1 MYDDANRL
9 MKPICYNPVI
19 IQVTITSGTST
30 NSPKNL
36 PISDWRKP
44 ELAVADA
51 PSPLHSL
58 IWRTRLR
65 KSAERECSRMLSPAH
80 RLQRERAE
88 ELPRAEVGLEIGTES
103 FEIQSMAGQPGTDG
117 SRTNSS
123 MRGTI
128 STQDLEVSLARVQD
142 FNDPPDRARCTEAR
156 ILDTAFGVSSALR
169 PDYSRYNKIQ
179 VLSNLE
185 RIRLTIS
192 LDRFP
197 TEEI

>member
-88 ELPRAEVGLEIGTES
+88 ELRKFSVCENSEGRGWPRDWYGELRNTEH
-103 FEIQSMAGQPGTDG
+103 GG
-117 SRTNSS
+117 STR
-123 MRGTI
+123 
-128 STQDLEVSLARVQD
+128 
-142 FNDPPDRARCTEAR
+142 DRWESNKLQYAWNN
-156 ILDTAFGVSSALR
+156 LHSGFGGVSRQSTGL
-169 PDYSRYNKIQ
+169 Q
-179 VLSNLE
+179 
-185 RIRLTIS
+185 
-192 LDRFP
+192 
-197 TEEI
+197 

>member
-1 MYDDANRL
+1 MNAL
-9 MKPICYNPVI
+9 EC
-19 IQVTITSGTST
+19 
-30 NSPKNL
+30 
-36 PISDWRKP
+36 
-44 ELAVADA
+44 
-51 PSPLHSL
+51 SPLPTAFKGSV
-58 IWRTRLR
+58 RRSFVSSP
-65 KSAERECSRMLSPAH
+65 SARIA
-80 RLQRERAE
+80 
-88 ELPRAEVGLEIGTES
+88 RAEVGLEIGTES

-185 RIRLTIS
+185 RIRHTIS